1 MGTWR
6 GWHWARTWTVATL
19 GLGAIG
25 AALFTV
31 LLVRGGS
38 LLYGLGYGL
47 TAASWELAAVTLER
61 SEAIDAYIE
70 YRENTASTL

>member
-1 MGTWR
+1 LGP
-6 GWHWARTWTVATL
+6 HW
-19 GLGAIG
+19 
-25 AALFTV
+25 FTV
-31 LLVRGGS
+31 LLARGGS

-61 SEAIDAYIE
+61 LGGDKTPYIE